1 VLPGGT
7 VVISL
12 PLPLAQLDALR
23 NDHKEQEQ
31 ERLKLR
37 LTDTE
42 RAVIVKRLERTKS
55 LEWRR
60 SSEGTTITIE
70 EHLDD
75 PSKVYQRRRG
85 HRSVHGWWMSILLY
99 QVLSRNASFEEAA
112 RSFWSEYVAPTG
124 LFELA
129 AFTRCPYLC
138 TGPVKSI
145 LATGSDPESF
155 CRVLVNSV
163 AAEGLAQP
171 GWDGEKGP
179 TYRGPPRGAG
189 KPLPGPV
196 DWRGTQTAYAV
207 NGPMGAPEVRA
218 FGKSSNTIGQYV
230 PCNSH
235 EVGSCQA
242 TLTRWRPAGAD
253 GDRVSA
259 FYRNTGARRHRM
271 EPAFRDTKAFG
282 KPLPPHPWIHPSRY
296 RERVAST
303 PRSIRAA
310 SRSSRCGS
318 SSSRSSRSKSSTLYT
333 VKSRSTHKSTN
344 TNSSAPLSCSSSEA
358 YARASWAFDKLP
370 MYRTHNGEYG
380 QPFYDGSRGRRLI
393 HHEERRAPAGYVYLG
408 YPDDKFREFYPYH

>member
-1 VLPGGT
+1 M
-7 VVISL
+7 L
-12 PLPLAQLDALR
+12 PL
-23 NDHKEQEQ
+23 
-31 ERLKLR
+31 
-37 LTDTE
+37 
-42 RAVIVKRLERTKS
+42 I
-55 LEWRR
+55 
-60 SSEGTTITIE
+60 
-70 EHLDD
+70 
-75 PSKVYQRRRG
+75 
-85 HRSVHGWWMSILLY
+85 
-99 QVLSRNASFEEAA
+99 
-112 RSFWSEYVAPTG
+112 AP
-124 LFELA
+124 
-129 AFTRCPYLC
+129 R
-138 TGPVKSI
+138 
-145 LATGSDPESF
+145 
-155 CRVLVNSV
+155 
-163 AAEGLAQP
+163 
-171 GWDGEKGP
+171 GP
-179 TYRGPPRGAG
+179 TYRRPPRGAG

-282 KPLPPHPWIHPSRY
+282 KPLPPHPWIQPSRY

-318 SSSRSSRSKSSTLYT
+318 SSSRSSRSKSTLYT

-358 YARASWAFDKLP
+358 YARAAWAFDKLP

-380 QPFYDGSRGRRLI
+380 QPFYNGARGRRLI
-393 HHEERRAPAGYVYLG
+393 HHEERRAPAGYVYIG